1 MDLIVF
7 GIVLPWLV
15 VASGCW
21 LLYQLVRQQG
31 RILLRLEALEEHFG
45 QRSSGLPSP
54 APNFP
59 PQLPPGL
66 PMGSLAPDF
75 ELPDL
80 SGRMKK
86 LSDYRGQK
94 VLLTFFNPGCGFCV
108 QMAPELAALPVEGR
122 EGRPLPLV
130 VTTGDAETNRRMIEE
145 YSIPCP
151 VLVQVKM
158 EVASKYL
165 AHGTPMGYLIDE
177 DGRIASEMAVGAEAL
192 LALAQA
198 PGAPTGDRH
207 EAAQSGNGHEAA
219 QSGNGHKTH
228 QGNRALAD
236 SRINRS
242 GLKAGTVAPEFSLPR
257 LDGGELSLGEYRGR
271 QVLMVFSDP
280 DCGPCNSL
288 APKLEQIHRQGSGV
302 EVLMVSRG
310 EAEANRRKVKELG
323 LSFPVVLQRQW
334 EISRL
339 YGMFATPIAYWIDA
353 EGIIAAEVATGEEQ
367 ILALLHQALAV
378 SMQEEEVRLEATALH
393 PALNTSR
400 P

>member
-1 MDLIVF
+1 MGLIIF
-7 GIVLPWLV
+7 GSVLPWLV
-15 VASGCW
+15 VGLGCW
-21 LLYQLVRQQG
+21 LLYQLARQQG
-31 RILLRLEALEEHFG
+31 RILLRLEALEEHLG
-45 QRSSGLPSP
+45 QRPSGLPPP
-54 APNFP
+54 APNLP
-59 PQLPPGL
+59 PQMPPGL

-80 SGRMKK
+80 SGRIEK

-130 VTTGDAETNRRMIEE
+130 VTTGDAETNRRLIEE
-145 YSIPCP
+145 HSIPCP
-151 VLVQVKM
+151 VLVQAKM
-158 EVASKYL
+158 EVASEYR

-177 DGRIASEMAVGAEAL
+177 EGRIASEMAAGAEAL

-198 PGAPTGDRH
+198 PGAPAGDR
-207 EAAQSGNGHEAA
+207 NGVA

-228 QGNRALAD
+228 PGNRALAD

-257 LDGGELSLGEYRGR
+257 LDGGEVSLGEYRGR
-271 QVLMVFSDP
+271 QALIVFSDP

-288 APKLEQIHRQGSGV
+288 APKLEQIHRQRSGV

-353 EGIIAAEVATGEEQ
+353 GGTIAADVATGEEQ
-367 ILALLHQALAV
+367 ILALWSQALAA
-378 SMQEEEVRLEATALH
+378 SLEGKPSPGRKEEVRLEATALH